1 MELTGKQILLTGAG
15 GLLGQR
21 LVRRLGHVGRIF
33 SHYHRRPAN
42 FPEKDI
48 YTGDLGQPDYVA
60 RLAEEIAP
68 DIIINTAALT
78 DVDLCETD
86 PTRSKAINADA
97 VAHLTRYFPN
107 ARLVHLST
115 DYLFDGR
122 KVPRPGDVPA
132 PLNVYGH
139 HKWEAEKTVLAV
151 SADNLVIRT
160 NTMYDVSARRN
171 FFRFV
176 YDNLTAGRAISC
188 AVDQISNPLTA
199 LRAADLVVR
208 LIESDARGI
217 FHIGG
222 AEFVS
227 RYELARFIAKNCAFD
242 PTLIRPVDTETL
254 ARPATRPLKAG
265 LDCSATES
273 FLACPMLSL
282 DEDLTNLKKLI
293 SETGG

>member
-1 MELTGKQILLTGAG
+1 MELTDKQILLTGAG

-21 LVRRLGHVGRIF
+21 LVRKLGHAGRIF
-33 SHYHRRPAN
+33 SHYHRRPEN
-42 FPEKDI
+42 SPEKDI
-48 YTGDLGQPDYVA
+48 YAGDLGQPDHVA
-60 RLAEEIAP
+60 RLSKEIAP

-78 DVDLCETD
+78 DVDRCEVE
-86 PTRSKAINADA
+86 PARSKAINADA
-97 VAHLTRYFPN
+97 VNHLAKYFPN
-107 ARLVHLST
+107 ARLIHLST

-122 KVPRPGDVPA
+122 NTPRPGDAPA
-132 PLNVYGH
+132 PLNVYGRN
-139 HKWEAEKTVLAV
+139 KWEAEKTVLAA
-151 SADNLVIRT
+151 SPDNLVIRT

-171 FFRFV
+171 FFRFL

-188 AVDQISNPLTA
+188 AIDQISNPLTA

-208 LIESDARGI
+208 LIEREARKI

-222 AEFVS
+222 SEFVS
-227 RYELARFIAKNCAFD
+227 RYELARFLAKNCAFD

-254 ARPATRPLKAG
+254 ARPAARPLKAG

-282 DEDLTNLKKLI
+282 AEDLANLKKLI
-293 SETGG
+293 SETRS